1 MQSVAM
7 NTPLVVLTDAPDAAD
22 VAAVRAQLSQFN
34 LAATRIDD
42 QRALAVLVKDPVTGD
57 VQGGLTGRTS
67 RGMLFVE
74 VFFLPESL
82 RGTGLG
88 STVLRMAEEEAVRR
102 GCRHG
107 LLHTNTFQAPEF
119 YKKNGWQE
127 MGSIPS
133 DPPGNCR
140 IFFSKQLHT

>member
-1 MQSVAM
+1 M

-22 VAAVRAQLSQFN
+22 VATVRAHLSQFN
-34 LAATRIDD
+34 AQATHIDD
-42 QRALAVLVKDPVTGD
+42 QRALAVLVKDPVTGE

-74 VFFLPESL
+74 MFFLPESM
-82 RGTGLG
+82 RGTGMG
-88 STVLRMAEEEAVRR
+88 SQLLRMAEEEAIRR

-119 YKKNGWQE
+119 YKKNGWVE
-127 MGSIPS
+127 MGAIPS
-133 DPPGNCR
+133 DPPGNHR
-140 IFFSKQLHT
+140 IFFTKQFDA

>member
-1 MQSVAM
+1 M
-7 NTPLVVLTDAPDAAD
+7 NMPLVILTDTPDPAD
-22 VAAVRAQLSQFN
+22 VLSVRAQLSQFN

-42 QRALAVLVKDPVTGD
+42 QRALAVLVKDPETGD
-57 VQGGLTGRTS
+57 VLGGLTGRTS

-74 VFFLPESL
+74 VFFVAESL

-88 STVLRMAEEEAVRR
+88 SRVLRMAEEEAVRR

-119 YKKNGWQE
+119 YKKNGWVE

-133 DPPGNCR
+133 DPPGNYR
-140 IFFSKQLHT
+140 IFFSKQLDA